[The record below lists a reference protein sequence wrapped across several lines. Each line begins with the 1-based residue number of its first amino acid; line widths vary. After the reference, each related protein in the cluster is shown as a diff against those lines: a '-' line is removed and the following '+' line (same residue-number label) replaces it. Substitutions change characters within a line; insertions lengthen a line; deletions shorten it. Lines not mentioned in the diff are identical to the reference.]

1 MNITEQQRELF
12 EQQGYLVFEDF
23 VSKQAIEALK
33 AEAQVLIK
41 QYADLGKEQVF
52 STKRND
58 RSGDDYFLNSAEKI
72 RCFFEEEAYDQN
84 GQLVQSLDKS
94 INKLAH
100 AMHELDPVF
109 RDFSHTSNL
118 AAVAEG
124 IGMQNPQI
132 RQSMYIFKQPNIGGE
147 IKWHQDGSFF
157 VTEPHSVVTFWFAI
171 EDSTLENG
179 CLWLE
184 PGGHKGPLREQFK
197 RDGNKTYM
205 VQLDNTPWPNNESA
219 IPVELKA
226 GGLIVFHSHLPHYS
240 APNRSSKSRQAFTL
254 HVTDGN
260 CEYAKENWLQANE
273 LALRG
278 FVY

>member
-1 MNITEQQRELF
+1 MNITEQQQRLF
-12 EQQGYLVFEDF
+12 KQQGYLVFENF
-23 VSKQAIEALK
+23 VAKESIEALK
-33 AEAQVLIK
+33 AQAQVLIE

-58 RSGDDYFLNSAEKI
+58 RSGDDYFLRSAEKI
-72 RCFFEEEAYDQN
+72 RCFFEEEAYNQN

-118 AAVAEG
+118 AAVAKG

-157 VTEPHSVVTFWFAI
+157 VTTPHSVVTFWFAI

-205 VQLDNTPWPNNESA
+205 VQLDNTPWPNSDSA

-240 APNRSSKSRQAFTL
+240 APNRSNKSRQAFTL

-260 CEYAKENWLQANE
+260 CDYAKENWLQANE

-278 FVY
+278 FV